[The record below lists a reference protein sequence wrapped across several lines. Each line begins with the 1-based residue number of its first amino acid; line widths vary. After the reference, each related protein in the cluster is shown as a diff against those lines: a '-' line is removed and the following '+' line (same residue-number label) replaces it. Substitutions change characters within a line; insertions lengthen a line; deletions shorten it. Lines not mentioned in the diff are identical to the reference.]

1 MAISRGVSLRDID
14 PSMLGPHSP
23 LLALMRRK
31 PRADHEHQEQVKVFT
46 WALEH
51 EDQYPE
57 LEWLF
62 AVPNFAGRLG
72 KRTAQHGARLKAE
85 GRKPGVLDIWFPVK
99 RGGHPGMVIEMKA
112 GNNKPTVDQQR
123 WISHLARQ
131 GWVVLVS
138 YSAEN
143 AIRNLEEYLTLKTTP
158 RAV

>member
-1 MAISRGVSLRDID
+1 
-14 PSMLGPHSP
+14 MLGPHSP

-31 PRADHEHQEQVKVFT
+31 PRSDHEHEEQVKVFT

-51 EDQYPE
+51 EHEYPD

-72 KRTAQHGARLKAE
+72 KKTARHGARLKAE
-85 GRKPGVLDIWFPVK
+85 GRKVGVLDIWFPVK
-99 RGGHPGMVIEMKA
+99 RGRHTGMVIEMKA
-112 GNNKPTVDQQR
+112 GKNKPTADQQR

-131 GWVVLVS
+131 GWMVLVS
-138 YSAEN
+138 YSGEN
-143 AIRNLEEYLTLKTTP
+143 AIQNLIEYLNQPLT